1 MPSQVESICSLPSGL
16 LAPPGWDD
24 LRDVLVDRRP
34 RVVQRRRLQDDP
46 GRPNWGRTDCFCY
59 FVISR
64 IFCYF
69 VILFCRMIPDVPTGE
84 EQIGSK
90 LVKRCFLEARYH
102 LCFLCLCLSS
112 LGISFPIQGSSGN
125 VCGPV
130 MRILGISRIFCCH
143 IYLGIWIFATLCREY
158 LKETWFREQNMGM
171 LTKSEDK
178 AMSPTSCY
186 CGSPDQAIRH

>member
-46 GRPNWGRTDCFCY
+46 GRPNWGGTDSIY
-59 FVISR
+59 F
-64 IFCYF
+64 FF
-69 VILFCRMIPDVPTGE
+69 FLFCRMIPDVPTGE
-84 EQIGSK
+84 EQIHFFFAGWSRTSQ
-90 LVKRCFLEARYH
+90 LGRNRLFQNCFLEARYH

-143 IYLGIWIFATLCREY
+143 IYLGVWIFATLCREY
-158 LKETWFREQNMGM
+158 LKETWFREQNMGV
-171 LTKSEDK
+171 
-178 AMSPTSCY
+178 
-186 CGSPDQAIRH
+186 